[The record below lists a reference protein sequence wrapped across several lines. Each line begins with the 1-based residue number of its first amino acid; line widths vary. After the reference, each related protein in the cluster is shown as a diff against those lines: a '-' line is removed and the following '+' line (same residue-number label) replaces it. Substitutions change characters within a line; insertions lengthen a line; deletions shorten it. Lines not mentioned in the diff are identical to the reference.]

1 MLDGVAMFEVL
12 STVTHHPREL
22 LPFLARLLPKS
33 STSHPISWP
42 NPEASIGQYRS
53 TFHGQKFWEVIH
65 PGRKQLAPLLPA
77 VKSLL
82 DAHNEELKERETVP
96 ILFAL
101 FMVGRT
107 EVTSCPTLVII
118 CSKKGPR
125 QKVADLIRNS
135 EVLHKY
141 PSVLLGTSSKHPRI
155 PASGPPQSVASGMES
170 DMQGSSQSDRP
181 IYVKKSEFRAACGD
195 PIYIPVDDD
204 SKVQES
210 RTFRRA
216 TIGGYLKL
224 KVKDGM
230 ITVVAITVAHAFE
243 RPHQDTNVPK
253 STEESDSEDSVFEFY
268 GPSTEDLSNQSSSL
282 TEIMKFCRSS
292 PREQCFRKWI

>member
-1 MLDGVAMFEVL
+1 MFEMT
-12 STVTHHPREL
+12 STVTHHLRKEM
-22 LPFLARLLPKS
+22 PFLARLLPKS
-33 STSHPISWP
+33 SAPHPIRWP

-53 TFHGQKFWEVIH
+53 TFNGQKFWEIID

-82 DAHNEELKERETVP
+82 DAHNEDLKERETVP

-107 EVTSCPTLVII
+107 EVISCPTLVII

-141 PSVLLGTSSKHPRI
+141 PGVLLGTSSKHPRN
-155 PASGPPQSVASGMES
+155 PASSPPQSVASGMES
-170 DMQGSSQSDRP
+170 GVQSSSQSDRP
-181 IYVKKSEFRAACGD
+181 IYIKKSEFRAACGD
-195 PIYIPVDDD
+195 SIYIPVDDD
-204 SKVQES
+204 SKTQES

-224 KVKDGM
+224 KAKDGM
-230 ITVVAITVAHAFE
+230 ITIVGITVAHAFE
-243 RPHQDTNVPK
+243 PPHQDTNVPL
-253 STEESDSEDSVFEFY
+253 STEESDSEDSVFEFD
-268 GPSTEDLSNQSSSL
+268 GTSPEDLSNRSSSL
-282 TEIMKFCRSS
+282 SEIIKSCMSS
-292 PREQCFRKWI
+292 PRETCCRK